1 MLANINFHR
10 NSPFSFIEY
19 GFYAYYA
26 SVFLMV
32 WLYPEQYNVSLIN
45 DLAVLIVFE
54 FIMVHSGVFMAVL
67 PKRYSILVFFPMFG
81 LFAYSFNNSV
91 IDTNIFY
98 IYLLT
103 VLNRMRFAFSNVSIE
118 VRAIEIA
125 KSVFRA
131 ILYCTLLCAT
141 ALGNEF
147 IPKLG
152 LTSEFL
158 QKYHYFDTI
167 KSSGLIMEKPYIAMC
182 MGFLYYSL
190 PVLFFL
196 FRIIKRAHHSYFVNE
211 RVIKRYS

>member
-19 GFYAYYA
+19 GFSAYYA
-26 SVFLMV
+26 TIFLMV
-32 WLYPEQYNVSLIN
+32 WLHPEQYNTSLIN
-45 DLAVLIVFE
+45 DLAILIVFE
-54 FIMVHSGVFMAVL
+54 FIMVHSGVFMAVM
-67 PKRYSILVFFPMFG
+67 PKRYSIFVFFPMYG

-98 IYLLT
+98 IYLLV
-103 VLNRMRFAFSNVSIE
+103 VLNRMRFAFSNVSD
-118 VRAIEIA
+118 EIRLKEIG

-131 ILYCTLLCAT
+131 ILYFVLLFAVV
-141 ALGNEF
+141 LGNAF
-147 IPKLG
+147 VPKLG
-152 LTSEFL
+152 LTPEFL
-158 QKYHYFDTI
+158 EKVHYFDKI

-196 FRIIKRAHHSYFVNE
+196 YRIIKRTYNSYFVKE
-211 RVIKRYS
+211 RVIKRYY

>member
-1 MLANINFHR
+1 MLANINLHR

-26 SVFLMV
+26 TVFLMV

-131 ILYCTLLCAT
+131 ILYCVLLCVT

-158 QKYHYFDTI
+158 QKFHYFDTI

>member
-26 SVFLMV
+26 TVFLMV
-32 WLYPEQYNVSLIN
+32 WLHPEQYNVSLIN

-54 FIMVHSGVFMAVL
+54 FIMVHSGVFMAVM

-81 LFAYSFNNSV
+81 LFAYSFNTSV

-118 VRAIEIA
+118 VRAIEIG

-131 ILYCTLLCAT
+131 ILYCVLLCAT

-158 QKYHYFDTI
+158 QKFHYFDTI

-196 FRIIKRAHHSYFVNE
+196 FRIIKRAHHSYFL
-211 RVIKRYS
+211 

>member
-10 NSPFSFIEY
+10 NSPFTFIEY

>member
-26 SVFLMV
+26 TVFLMV
-32 WLYPEQYNVSLIN
+32 WLHPEQYNTSLIN
-45 DLAVLIVFE
+45 DLAILIVFE
-54 FIMVHSGVFMAVL
+54 FIMVHSGVFMAVM
-67 PKRYSILVFFPMFG
+67 PKRYSIFVFFPMYG

-98 IYLLT
+98 IYLLV
-103 VLNRMRFAFSNVSIE
+103 VLNRMRFAFSNVSDEI
-118 VRAIEIA
+118 RLKEIA

-131 ILYCTLLCAT
+131 MLYFVLLFAVV
-141 ALGNEF
+141 LGNVF
-147 IPKLG
+147 VPKLG
-152 LTSEFL
+152 LTPDFL
-158 QKYHYFDTI
+158 EKVHYFDEI

-196 FRIIKRAHHSYFVNE
+196 YRIIKRTYNSYFVKE
-211 RVIKRYS
+211 RVIKRYY

>member
-1 MLANINFHR
+1 MLANINLHR

-26 SVFLMV
+26 TVFLMV

-131 ILYCTLLCAT
+131 ILYCVLLCVT
-141 ALGNEF
+141 VLGNEF

-158 QKYHYFDTI
+158 QKFHYFDTI